1 MVNDNFVPVWVNV
14 RQQPVPDFPARAEV
28 LLGTRLDE
36 TQHVENLLSQGF
48 FLRSL
53 VLAPE
58 DLRLLNPQAATVA
71 ASASTFSQRG
81 YFAYAQTAKDD
92 YVPMLT
98 RALEAYRA
106 TPP

>member
-1 MVNDNFVPVWVNV
+1 MVNEHFVPVWVNV
-14 RQQPVPDFPARAEV
+14 REQPLPEFPARAEV
-28 LLGTRLDE
+28 LLGTTLDDR
-36 TQHVENLLSQGF
+36 QHVENLFSQGF

-71 ASASTFSQRG
+71 ASASTFSQHG
-81 YFAYAQTAKDD
+81 HFAYAQTAKDD
-92 YVPMLT
+92 YLPMLG

-106 TPP
+106 PPP